1 MLLCSWSIQKVRKI
15 MSHEGPSKS
24 MPQEAVNAPVGNE
37 AVKTKEASWKKMQEW
52 IAELQS
58 TSKFSREKTPD
69 GREKIR
75 NPEGEEFFI
84 RRVTDPKDPTVKK
97 IHQFL
102 VKAFTAEEADTFDT
116 IQGAVSSD
124 YQAYHVIEDASGKMV
139 ALSNTAY
146 LELERK
152 KGKSKDA
159 IIFDAYL
166 VTDSK
171 QRGKGLGRELYQN
184 TYQHALKKAKAA
196 GSGLRGIVGEAV
208 NAVEPFMNRLG
219 SRRVYFEDG
228 QGNLR
233 EAPYIQTPVDW
244 DPKTGK
250 NLQEATP
257 EHLML
262 RLTDG
267 KQELS
272 SGELLTMV
280 RAIYDENYVFPEEF
294 FKSKKALERCEQIVG
309 RYVEELKAALGVAK
323 NDRLFLLSKEE
334 REQKR
339 KDLAARGKKLIEH
352 KTSSE

>member
-1 MLLCSWSIQKVRKI
+1 
-15 MSHEGPSKS
+15 MSHEGPSKFV
-24 MPQEAVNAPVGNE
+24 PQEAVSAPVGNE

-58 TSKFSREKTPD
+58 TSKFSREKMPE

-75 NPEGEEFFI
+75 SPEGGEFFI
-84 RRVTDPKDPTVKK
+84 RRVTDPKDPTVRK
-97 IHQFL
+97 IHKFL

-116 IQGAVSSD
+116 IQGAVNSD
-124 YQAYHVIEDASGKMV
+124 YQAYHVIEDADGKMV

-146 LELERK
+146 LELEGK
-152 KGKSKDA
+152 KGEPKNA

-171 QRGKGLGRELYQN
+171 HRGKGLGRELYQN
-184 TYQHALKKAKAA
+184 TYRHALEKAKAA
-196 GSGLRGIVGEAV
+196 GSGLGGIVGEAV
-208 NAVEPFMNRLG
+208 SAVEPFMNRLG

-233 EAPYIQTPVDW
+233 EAPYIQAPVDW

-250 NLQEATP
+250 NSQEATP

-267 KQELS
+267 KQALS
-272 SGELLTMV
+272 SAELLAMV
-280 RAIYDENYVFPEEF
+280 KAIYDENYVFPEEF
-294 FKSKKALERCEQIVG
+294 FKSEKASANCEKIVMGYLERLRKALSEARGGKLI
-309 RYVEELKAALGVAK
+309 
-323 NDRLFLLSKEE
+323 LLSEDERGQKKKE
-334 REQKR
+334 
-339 KDLAARGKKLIEH
+339 LAAKGKKLIEH
-352 KTSSE
+352 KTGSE